1 MSDNNIII
9 YSKKECPYCIK
20 AKDLLKTLNLEYN
33 EIILDPSNENYKET
47 VDELKQKYNHYTFP
61 FIIVNDIFLGG
72 FKELDN
78 ANNTLYLQ
86 TILNINIDDVDF

>member
-47 VDELKQKYNHYTFP
+47 VDELKQKYNQDVQQLTDKSGFP
-61 FIIVNDIFLGG
+61 AETSAILLSTLCHVNG
-72 FKELDN
+72 
-78 ANNTLYLQ
+78 
-86 TILNINIDDVDF
+86 